1 MKEFLNRR
9 IWDKENGLSYFC
21 SICGQ
26 YKPEKDFYR
35 SKRSKWGVE
44 PRCKLHFT
52 KRDKDDDRQDSHL
65 KFTRITE
72 EDFIQARNLLQLLG
86 YDTNKD
92 ISKQFKIKH
101 KIK

>member
-35 SKRSKWGVE
+35 YKRSKWGVE

-52 KRDKDDDRQDSHL
+52 KSKTNYIIKSKL
-65 KFTRITE
+65 MI
-72 EDFIQARNLLQLLG
+72 RNV
-86 YDTNKD
+86 K
-92 ISKQFKIKH
+92 K
-101 KIK
+101 